1 MNVMQLS
8 DFILLDEAQ
17 MKIAVLHEGVLIAK
31 RRSSD
36 CLVFLFQMDDD
47 YYVETYCNMQNKA
60 VIEYRV
66 FRNINALNPYLETIA
81 IEQLLH

>member
-1 MNVMQLS
+1 MQLS

-17 MKIAVLHEGVLIAK
+17 MKTTVLHEGVLVAK
-31 RRSSD
+31 RRNSD
-36 CLVFLFQMDDD
+36 CLVFLFQMDD

-60 VIEYRV
+60 VNEYRV

-81 IEQLLH
+81 IDQLLN